1 VKGRYGPDQRAT
13 TLARAQAKRRNGQ
26 RAWAGS
32 VQGVV
37 EVAVAVG
44 VGIEVE
50 VGLEVEGKGE
60 GEEGTVTRC
69 RL

>member
-1 VKGRYGPDQRAT
+1 
-13 TLARAQAKRRNGQ
+13 LARAQEKRRNGQ

-32 VQGVV
+32 VQGV
-37 EVAVAVG
+37 VAVAVG